1 MSERRRYAAMMVLF
15 LVGFGMIAL
24 ASALD
29 AYWPLFL
36 TPLPYAVIP
45 WMIARTQASRPS
57 ISSEAEVAQ
66 SSASS

>member
-1 MSERRRYAAMMVLF
+1 MV
-15 LVGFGMIAL
+15 AL

-45 WMIARTQASRPS
+45 WMIARVETER
-57 ISSEAEVAQ
+57 VAG
-66 SSASS
+66 

>member
-1 MSERRRYAAMMVLF
+1 VSEGRRYAAMIVLF

-29 AYWPLFL
+29 VYWPLFL
-36 TPLPYAVIP
+36 TPFPYAVIP
-45 WMIARTQASRPS
+45 WMIARTQAGRPS
-57 ISSEAEVAQ
+57 LSSQAEVAQ